1 MPAVVTVGGGQPD
14 NALFKASMKH
24 EMGETAGPSHSNDAQ
39 ADAWLLPTS
48 ILTNRT
54 RSLRPTFQQPWQS
67 AREVAGPDLAA
78 VAAPLTAHR
87 NAAQLSHPWMHL
99 PRAISIKCSFVWP
112 SFRVTYL

>member
-1 MPAVVTVGGGQPD
+1 
-14 NALFKASMKH
+14 ALLKASMKH
-24 EMGETAGPSHSNDAQ
+24 EMGVTAGPSHSNDAQ
-39 ADAWLLPTS
+39 ADAWLLPSS

-54 RSLRPTFQQPWQS
+54 SSLIATFESPSQS
-67 AREVAGPDLAA
+67 PRQVAGPALAA
-78 VAAPLTAHR
+78 VAAPLTAHS